1 MPISCPAS
9 ATAFISAGN
18 VSIEWP
24 GINQVVLM
32 PSRANS
38 FRRRGLPTSPAKRP
52 REMSSGES
60 SPPYEPS
67 QPATASTS
75 TPKPHRISF
84 ATVLLHLGAPGFSDS
99 GTLQPHFFEWR
110 RPRVR
115 VDQHQPGFLDARADP
130 TRPHIVEDRRE
141 PGPLVQDSLNL
152 VQHCLPLLAVC
163 LSQLPRVQLIDIGV
177 AAIGICA
184 ARWHNLRHADRCI
197 AISLE
202 HAHT

>member
-9 ATAFISAGN
+9 ATAFISMGN

-38 FRRRGLPTSPAKRP
+38 FSRRGLPTSPAKRP

-84 ATVLLHLGAPGFSDS
+84 ATVLLHLGAPAFSDS
-99 GTLQPHFFEWR
+99 GTLQPHFFERR

-115 VDQHQPGFLDARADP
+115 VDQHQPRFLDPRTHPARPD
-130 TRPHIVEDRRE
+130 IVEDRRE
-141 PGPLVQDSLNL
+141 PGPLVQQPLNL
-152 VQHCLPLLAVC
+152 VQHCRALRAIGLG
-163 LSQLPRVQLIDIGV
+163 QLPRVKRIDIGETT
-177 AAIGICA
+177 IGICA
-184 ARWHNLRHADRCI
+184 AGR
-197 AISLE
+197 
-202 HAHT
+202 

>member
-9 ATAFISAGN
+9 AAAFISAGN

-24 GINQVVLM
+24 GMNHVVLM
-32 PSRANS
+32 PSRANN

-84 ATVLLHLGAPGFSDS
+84 ATVLLHFGTPGFPDS
-99 GTLQPHFFEWR
+99 GTLQPHFFERR

-115 VDQHQPGFLDARADP
+115 VDQHQPWFLDPRADP
-130 TRPHIVEDRRE
+130 ARPDIVEDRRE
-141 PGPLVQDSLNL
+141 PGALVQQPLNL
-152 VQHCLPLLAVC
+152 MQRCLALGAIGLG
-163 LSQLPRVQLIDIGV
+163 QLPRV
-177 AAIGICA
+177 
-184 ARWHNLRHADRCI
+184 
-197 AISLE
+197 
-202 HAHT
+202 

>member
-24 GINQVVLM
+24 GINQVVLT

-38 FRRRGLPTSPAKRP
+38 FSRRGLPTSPAKRP

-99 GTLQPHFFEWR
+99 ATLQPHFFERR

-115 VDQHQPGFLDARADP
+115 VDQHHPRFLDPRTYSARPD
-130 TRPHIVEDRRE
+130 IVENGRE
-141 PGPLVQDSLNL
+141 PGPLVQQPLNL
-152 VQHCLPLLAVC
+152 VQRCLAFRAIGLG
-163 LSQLPRVQLIDIGV
+163 QLPRVKRIDIGETT
-177 AAIGICA
+177 IGICTTG
-184 ARWHNLRHADRCI
+184 RHDLGHTDRRV

-202 HAHT
+202 HAHA